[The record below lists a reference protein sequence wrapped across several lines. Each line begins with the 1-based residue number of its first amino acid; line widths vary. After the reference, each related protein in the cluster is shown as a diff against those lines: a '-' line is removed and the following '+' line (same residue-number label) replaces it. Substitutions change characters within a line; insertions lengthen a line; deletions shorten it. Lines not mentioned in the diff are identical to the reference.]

1 MLESSTRRPKE
12 HVPMRKVNNYK
23 NILIMTNYSLYCS
36 TDRTKDN

>member
-1 MLESSTRRPKE
+1 MLEFSTRRSKE
-12 HVPMRKVNNYK
+12 HARTKKVNNYK

>member
-1 MLESSTRRPKE
+1 MLEFNIDPSRTK
-12 HVPMRKVNNYK
+12 KVNNYK